1 VRKLRLKEGNSLRI
15 TERQE
20 VSDWEAMTKA
30 LVLHHWAR
38 LPLTRPPGRD
48 WVCEIL
54 IKGREEEHLGTEN
67 YLSKNSEVGK

>member
-1 VRKLRLKEGNSLRI
+1 
-15 TERQE
+15 
-20 VSDWEAMTKA
+20 MTKA